1 MFVCAQRDPASE
13 FAQRH
18 RREECTAVFA
28 CCNRL
33 WPSGTEVWRSSV
45 FPTGATLQLVTKACE
60 NYRQCSGNSRME
72 ALYIRDE
79 MLKLQE
85 AVRFLEDEISK
96 GDKKLVRFPDFCLNA
111 ADRSAILLQAVS
123 VQARE
128 CLVLHGKTGSW
139 NEMAE
144 SLRFYGEQLRM
155 VELPGGGLRG
165 LKGEKGKGDAKGKKG
180 SKNSGSGADSPR
192 WLVGTV
198 ARQGTTKKSAARDL
212 QTRRRK
218 GKGTASTKE
227 KTRAKA
233 RVQRTTRTT
242 SLRQRAKA
250 SVAKER
256 ARTRSS
262 KRALWL
268 RVKRRKSLKVR
279 R

>member
-1 MFVCAQRDPASE
+1 MVSRARKGKATQKA
-13 FAQRH
+13 
-18 RREECTAVFA
+18 RREART
-28 CCNRL
+28 L
-33 WPSGTEVWRSSV
+33 EV
-45 FPTGATLQLVTKACE
+45 
-60 NYRQCSGNSRME
+60 
-72 ALYIRDE
+72 
-79 MLKLQE
+79 
-85 AVRFLEDEISK
+85 
-96 GDKKLVRFPDFCLNA
+96 
-111 ADRSAILLQAVS
+111 
-123 VQARE
+123 
-128 CLVLHGKTGSW
+128 VLT
-139 NEMAE
+139 
-144 SLRFYGEQLRM
+144 
-155 VELPGGGLRG
+155 
-165 LKGEKGKGDAKGKKG
+165 
-180 SKNSGSGADSPR
+180 SPR

-256 ARTRSS
+256 GRTRSS

>member
-1 MFVCAQRDPASE
+1 MERLAAGTRWRRAFASTRSSFAWWSCLVEAFVVSRARKGKATQKA
-13 FAQRH
+13 
-18 RREECTAVFA
+18 RREART
-28 CCNRL
+28 L
-33 WPSGTEVWRSSV
+33 EV
-45 FPTGATLQLVTKACE
+45 
-60 NYRQCSGNSRME
+60 
-72 ALYIRDE
+72 
-79 MLKLQE
+79 
-85 AVRFLEDEISK
+85 
-96 GDKKLVRFPDFCLNA
+96 
-111 ADRSAILLQAVS
+111 
-123 VQARE
+123 
-128 CLVLHGKTGSW
+128 VLT
-139 NEMAE
+139 
-144 SLRFYGEQLRM
+144 
-155 VELPGGGLRG
+155 
-165 LKGEKGKGDAKGKKG
+165 
-180 SKNSGSGADSPR
+180 SPR

-256 ARTRSS
+256 GRTRSS